1 MDEMNEPTVG
11 EAAIMAKAAMDAAFD
26 KAEELG
32 YSRLYGMCGLEYAW
46 ETCEKTMRLIS
57 FLGPELANALECLL
71 EKEEM
76 DDVIQQAEDALREG
90 E

>member
-1 MDEMNEPTVG
+1 MDEMNEPTVD
-11 EAAIMAKAAMDAAFD
+11 EISLMAMAAHGAAFG

-32 YSRLYGMCGLEYAW
+32 YPRLYGLYGLELAW
-46 ETCEKTMRLIS
+46 DACEKTMRLIS

>member
-1 MDEMNEPTVG
+1 MDEMDEPTVD
-11 EAAIMAKAAMDAAFD
+11 EIALMAMAAKDAAFG

-32 YSRLYGMCGLEYAW
+32 YSRLYGLCGLEYAW

-57 FLGPELANALECLL
+57 FLGAELANALAGLL
-71 EKEEM
+71 DKEEM

>member
-1 MDEMNEPTVG
+1 MDEMNEPTV
-11 EAAIMAKAAMDAAFD
+11 EEVAIMAMAAKNAAFD

-32 YSRLYGMCGLEYAW
+32 YSRLYGLYGLELAW

-57 FLGPELANALECLL
+57 FLGPELANALERLL

-76 DDVIQQAEDALREG
+76 DDVIQKAEDALREG